1 MTKPSDMP
9 TSQLNV
15 DGWIRQASDEELA
28 TELGA
33 AMESGRS
40 LPFGLLA
47 AADQYD
53 RVRGVLIAMKMDI
66 EDELRDLKSEFNAVK
81 SKSFAQ
87 GYFGKQRWF
96 DFEPGWRQR
105 YEPVSSRK
113 SRIDST
119 LMALKANKDSAGIN
133 HANRHPK
140 ETREALIR
148 LAKAVAQHKEYI
160 EYEGGESSVTDRALW
175 AELVNIRVPHGRS
188 STISLRELLDRLL
201 DGAR

>member
-1 MTKPSDMP
+1 MTMPSDMP

-28 TELGA
+28 AELRV

-66 EDELRDLKSEFNAVK
+66 EDELRELKSEFNAVK
-81 SKSFAQ
+81 SKSFSQ

-113 SRIDST
+113 SRIEST

-133 HANRHPK
+133 HANRDPK
-140 ETREALIR
+140 ETRDALIR